1 MSCKCGK
8 EVCSCSQ
15 DLIPDKIAY
24 QVNKRRMA
32 WVLIILMGITTILTL
47 AFPDRLSEAE
57 SILMTQY
64 ISMCGVVGA
73 YFGFSAISGKK

>member
-1 MSCKCGK
+1 MS
-8 EVCSCSQ
+8 ENN
-15 DLIPDKIAY
+15 DLIPDKMAY

-64 ISMCGVVGA
+64 ISMCGLVGA
-73 YFGFSAISGKK
+73 YFGFSAISGRR

>member
-1 MSCKCGK
+1 MACKCGK
-8 EVCSCSQ
+8 EGCSCSQ

-64 ISMCGVVGA
+64 ISMCGLVGA
-73 YFGFSAISGKK
+73 YFGFSAISGRK

>member
-1 MSCKCGK
+1 MTCKCGK

-32 WVLIILMGITTILTL
+32 WV
-47 AFPDRLSEAE
+47 
-57 SILMTQY
+57 
-64 ISMCGVVGA
+64 
-73 YFGFSAISGKK
+73 